1 MVKNNKRVVLVLLLL
16 ALVAIA
22 GGIYYLYKERE
33 TETPNEITQESPDTA
48 ETETEQE
55 EEQEQGEENDLP
67 YTLKLDYE
75 YKGDNVWEYK
85 ITGTLSNPCYKME
98 AETNISKSDPKQA
111 IVKAMITPPSI
122 DEVCAQVVEEVN
134 EKGEFSAGENT
145 VVFFDTEMVYPSPE
159 QL

>member
-1 MVKNNKRVVLVLLLL
+1 MEKKNRVAIVLMLL
-16 ALVAIA
+16 ALVVIG

-33 TETPNEITQESPDTA
+33 TETPNEITQESTDTA
-48 ETETEQE
+48 ETET
-55 EEQEQGEENDLP
+55 EQGEENDLP

-75 YKGDNVWEYK
+75 YKGKNIWEYK

-98 AETNISKSDPKQA
+98 VETNISKSDPKQA
-111 IVKAMITPPSI
+111 MVKAMITPPPI

-159 QL
+159 QLQ